1 MIFLNN
7 KLVMSCESNK
17 LLVNSQLLG
26 KILFIC
32 HVGQREKFESSKDSI
47 FRLTDLMVQ
56 FSTTELQ

>member
-1 MIFLNN
+1 M
-7 KLVMSCESNK
+7 
-17 LLVNSQLLG
+17 
-26 KILFIC
+26 ILFIC